1 MKGGEVVVM
10 LEKSDLGL
18 YRDQCL
24 EESPRSLYPSF
35 QILSCPKFFPT
46 KRVSF
51 TQPKFSNPNF
61 LSFKLNFHPDKTP
74 SLSPQSWVAA
84 KQL

>member
-24 EESPRSLYPSF
+24 EESLKSLYPSF
-35 QILSCPKFFPT
+35 QIKSLYPSFF
-46 KRVSF
+46 F
-51 TQPKFSNPNF
+51 I
-61 LSFKLNFHPDKTP
+61 
-74 SLSPQSWVAA
+74 
-84 KQL
+84 